1 MPNTLLTAALSLAAL
16 FAALRLSG
24 AWRWQAGTRRLR
36 GRLKAARLPLN
47 PAAVD
52 FRELE
57 GLPDPVQHFFR
68 TVLKDGQPL
77 VAGVR
82 VRHRGRFNLGETTDN
97 WKPFASEQQVV
108 TRRPGFDWNGRVM
121 MMPGLP
127 VRVHDA
133 YVVGE
138 GILHAAVLGLFPVAH
153 LRGGGQLAAGELM
166 RFLAEAAW
174 YPTALLPSQGV
185 RWAAVDDHSA
195 RATLADGAVQVS
207 LQFGFDAQGRI
218 KTVRAEARGRMI
230 GGRIVPTPWQGRFWD
245 YAERGGMLVPLA
257 GEVAWLTP
265 EGARAY
271 WRGRITGIGYEFA
284 G

>member
-47 PAAVD
+47 PAVVD

-68 TVLKDGQPL
+68 TVLKEGQPL

-265 EGARAY
+265 EGAGPY
-271 WRGRITGIGYEFA
+271 WRGRITGIAYEFA
-284 G
+284 Q